1 LPLPRGFTKTKRE
14 IPSSNAIIAQLAIQ
28 IDYLATGR
36 IAVDILYFFNQFSLL
51 FFDFLLNWIA
61 GQVQMLKALGQ
72 LASGGEGHFGQS
84 I

>member
-1 LPLPRGFTKTKRE
+1 LSF
-14 IPSSNAIIAQLAIQ
+14 SNE
-28 IDYLATGR
+28 
-36 IAVDILYFFNQFSLL
+36 FSLL
-51 FFDFLLNWIA
+51 LFDFLLNWIA